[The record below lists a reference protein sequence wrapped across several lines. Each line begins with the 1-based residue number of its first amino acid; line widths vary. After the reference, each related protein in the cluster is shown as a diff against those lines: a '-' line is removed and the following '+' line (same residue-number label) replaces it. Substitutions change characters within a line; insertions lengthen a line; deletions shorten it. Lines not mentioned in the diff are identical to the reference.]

1 MPEAIKL
8 EFPKNNVLNDQY
20 RAQLMIEEIAY
31 RTLFFHFSKIEDP
44 RKENG
49 KRHQLVHIFILTI
62 IGFLRG
68 HTDFENMVDDLRYDE
83 QELTEKLGLKHGIP
97 SHDTFSRVFR
107 LIDAKAFM
115 HAFIDWTYSY
125 IKLVNEHVAIDG
137 KAVRAAAEK
146 VEGKSAPYIVNSFVC
161 NQELVLGQ
169 LLIDRKTNEIT
180 GIPQLIE
187 LLDLKGCTITID
199 AIGCQKKICDL
210 LHEKKAHFVLPVK
223 ENQRLMHE
231 AIEQFVR
238 DAYEEWLREEEQI
251 KLHESKGYRTRGD
264 KLHLPYHD
272 KMDVYHEIDPKAEH
286 GRAPGDRLYIV
297 VNDLSMI
304 DRKEW
309 KHVKA
314 VGYTIRKRTEIKRE
328 NGIDVSE
335 TSEEENT
342 WILSRKMTA
351 KEFGQ
356 IARGHWSIENK
367 LHGESDSAFRED
379 WCTAHKDNAI
389 ENLAQMRK
397 ICYNFM
403 TLDPAVKGM
412 TKKKMFNYYRH
423 NTDAI
428 IRLIFCEIPRSEGE
442 DLA

>member
-1 MPEAIKL
+1 MTEEIRM
-8 EFPKNNVLNDQY
+8 EFPKSNVLSDQY
-20 RAQLMIEEIAY
+20 RMNLMIEEIGFK
-31 RTLFFHFSKIEDP
+31 TLYFHFAKIEDP

-49 KRHQLVHIFILTI
+49 KRHQLIHIFILTI
-62 IGFLRG
+62 IGLLRG

-83 QELTEKLGLKHGIP
+83 KELSEKLGLKHGIP

-125 IKLVNEHVAIDG
+125 ITLVNEHIAIDG
-137 KAVRAAAEK
+137 KAVRAATEK
-146 VEGKSAPYIVNSFVC
+146 IEGKNAPYIVNSFVC
-161 NQELVLGQ
+161 GQKLVLGQ
-169 LLIDRKTNEIT
+169 LLIDRKTNEIN

-199 AIGCQKKICDL
+199 AIGCQKKICGL
-210 LHEKKAHFVLPVK
+210 LHDKKAHFVLPVK

-231 AIEQFVR
+231 AIEVYAK
-238 DAYEEWLREEEQI
+238 DAYAEWLKEEEQI

-264 KLHLPYHD
+264 NLYLPYHK
-272 KMDVYHEIDPKAEH
+272 KMDVYREIDPKAAH

-297 VNDLSMI
+297 INDISMI
-304 DRKEW
+304 DKSEWPYVKE
-309 KHVKA
+309 
-314 VGYTIRKRTEIKRE
+314 VGYTIRKRTEIRRE
-328 NGIDVSE
+328 NGVDVSKE
-335 TSEEENT
+335 TVEENT

-356 IARGHWSIENK
+356 IARGHWSIENN
-367 LHGESDSAFRED
+367 LHGETDSAFRED
-379 WCTAHKDNAI
+379 WCTARKDNAI

-403 TLDPAVKGM
+403 TLDPAVQGM
-412 TKKKMFNYYRH
+412 TKKKMFNYYRR

-428 IRLIFCEIPRSEGE
+428 IRLIFCEIPKAAVHTG
-442 DLA
+442 

>member
-1 MPEAIKL
+1 MPEEIKM
-8 EFPKNNVLNDQY
+8 EFPQSNVLSDQY
-20 RAQLMIEEIAY
+20 RVQLMITEIAY
-31 RTLFFHFSKIEDP
+31 KTLYFHFSRIEDP

-49 KRHQLVHIFILTI
+49 KRHQLAHIFILTI
-62 IGFLRG
+62 IGLLRG
-68 HTDFENMVDDLRYDE
+68 YTDFENMVDDLKYDE
-83 QELTEKLGLKHGIP
+83 KELTEKLGLKHGIP

-125 IKLVNEHVAIDG
+125 ITLVNEHIAIDG

-146 VEGKSAPYIVNSFVC
+146 IEGKNAPYIVNSFVC
-161 NQELVLGQ
+161 GQKLVLGQ
-169 LLIDRKTNEIT
+169 LLIDRKTNEIN
-180 GIPQLIE
+180 GIPELIE
-187 LLDLKGCTITID
+187 LLDIKGCTISID
-199 AIGCQKKICDL
+199 AIGCQKKICEL

-231 AIEQFVR
+231 AIEIYVK
-238 DAYEEWLREEEQI
+238 DAYREWLKEEEQLR
-251 KLHESKGYRTRGD
+251 KHEAKGHKTHGD
-264 KLHLPYHD
+264 NLYLPYHD
-272 KMDVYHEIDPKAEH
+272 MMDVYHEIDPKAEH

-297 VNDLSMI
+297 INNISMI

-309 KHVKA
+309 PHVKE

-328 NGIDVSE
+328 NGVDVSE
-335 TSEEENT
+335 TSVEENT

-351 KEFGQ
+351 REFGK
-356 IARGHWSIENK
+356 IARGHWSIENN
-367 LHGESDSAFRED
+367 LHGESDAAFRED
-379 WCTAHKDNAI
+379 WCTARKDNAI

-403 TLDPAVKGM
+403 TLDPAVQGM

-428 IRLIFCEIPRSEGE
+428 IRLIFCEIPKTEE
-442 DLA
+442 QQ